1 MTQTAIFGLGLLSG
15 VVASILSTFLWNS
28 EKTAKVHVLQQ
39 PMLVSSNGAGKVL
52 HVLPI
57 GTTLYLDKSYP
68 EGFTRYKVYVNV
80 DRMPLGL
87 RELPDANE
95 IDPLEARPFD
105 KPALVQALREYP
117 LTRQELAAILQS
129 PHLTK
134 PEIQEVFDE
143 YLREKE

>member
-1 MTQTAIFGLGLLSG
+1 MKRTGIFALGLLSG
-15 VVASILSTFLWNS
+15 VAISILLTLIWNA
-28 EKTAKVHVLQQ
+28 EKMTKVHVLQQ
-39 PMLVSSNGAGKVL
+39 PMLVSSNAAGKVM

-80 DRMPLGL
+80 DRMPLSL
-87 RELPDANE
+87 RELPDPNE

-134 PEIQEVFDE
+134 QEIQEVFGE